1 MDDGWTM
8 DEGRL
13 GKTGKYEGIAEQ
25 MEQGQRQ
32 PQGVSKDAECPIGFV
47 GGMPVQRHRTARS
60 GMMEGRDRREAFGC
74 GRVRVN
80 RSWVC

>member
-1 MDDGWTM
+1 M
-8 DEGRL
+8 
-13 GKTGKYEGIAEQ
+13 EQ

-47 GGMPVQRHRTARS
+47 GGMPVRRHRTARS

-80 RSWVC
+80 RSWVCWKGGHVNGYATVQVSD